1 MKVPG
6 VMFDAVLRVPCPFEI
21 IALCPARDLAG
32 HLHRGAAGSESEWQV
47 VAHVAP
53 MIFGKCT
60 SVASAKGAI
69 VTPEKPPTPALL
81 K

>member
-1 MKVPG
+1 M
-6 VMFDAVLRVPCPFEI
+6 PCPFKL
-21 IALCPARDLAG
+21 IALCPARWISQATYNG
-32 HLHRGAAGSESEWQV
+32 GAAGSESEWQV
-47 VAHVAP
+47 FARVAP